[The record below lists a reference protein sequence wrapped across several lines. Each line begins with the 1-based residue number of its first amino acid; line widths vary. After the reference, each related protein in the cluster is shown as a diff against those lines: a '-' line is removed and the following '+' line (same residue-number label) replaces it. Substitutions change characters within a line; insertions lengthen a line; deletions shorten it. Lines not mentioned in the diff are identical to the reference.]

1 MVSEQYVALCD
12 APASRDLYYENRAWQ
27 ALREHV
33 QRAVKQ
39 EGESLLQGGI
49 TWQITTEQIRSF
61 QTFVTMAF

>member
-12 APASRDLYYENRAWQ
+12 APVSRDLYYENRAWQ

-39 EGESLLQGGI
+39 KGEPLL
-49 TWQITTEQIRSF
+49 
-61 QTFVTMAF
+61 